1 MTLLSVLRNG
11 DHRFLPL
18 LLSKV
23 HDVLPRL
30 VNPMLQTVPDPPANA
45 MCDVD
50 IFDGFGNA
58 GIGVA
63 SQFPGYNG
71 DGTSGFKIENDNDFG
86 SRPHPEIPA
95 YDKRIEDLSSP
106 VGSSE
111 NAGNTPYTSPPI
123 LQSPMEFPG
132 LSDYGSFQDLSS
144 PQPLGNNNNM
154 SQYNHNSNFGE
165 GIGGGGMLRNPE
177 FKREFTNT
185 MQLLQRTGHGSGIMR
200 NGMDARRP
208 PIRQN
213 SGSSYGMMPRSI
225 PDQNP
230 YQHLQRIDSGNDGVG
245 MGMGMGMG
253 MGSQG
258 DMSFR

>member
-1 MTLLSVLRNG
+1 
-11 DHRFLPL
+11 
-18 LLSKV
+18 
-23 HDVLPRL
+23 
-30 VNPMLQTVPDPPANA
+30 MLQTVPDTPANL

-71 DGTSGFKIENDNDFG
+71 DGTSGFKVETENDFS
-86 SRPHPEIPA
+86 SRPHPEIPTF
-95 YDKRIEDLSSP
+95 DKRIEDLSSP

-111 NAGNTPYTSPPI
+111 NAANTPYTSPPI

-132 LSDYGSFQDLSS
+132 LSDYSSYQDLGS
-144 PQPLGNNNNM
+144 PQPMNSM
-154 SQYNHNSNFGE
+154 SQYTQSSSYGE
-165 GIGGGGMLRNPE
+165 GISGGGMMRNAE
-177 FKREFTNT
+177 FKRDFNNT
-185 MQLLQRTGHGSGIMR
+185 MQMLRGNNHPSGIMR
-200 NGMDARRP
+200 NGMDVRRP

-213 SGSSYGMMPRSI
+213 SGSSYGMMPRSV

-230 YQHLQRIDSGNDGVG
+230 YQHLQRLDSGNEQIGL
-245 MGMGMGMG
+245 GMGMGMG

-258 DMSFR
+258 DMPFR